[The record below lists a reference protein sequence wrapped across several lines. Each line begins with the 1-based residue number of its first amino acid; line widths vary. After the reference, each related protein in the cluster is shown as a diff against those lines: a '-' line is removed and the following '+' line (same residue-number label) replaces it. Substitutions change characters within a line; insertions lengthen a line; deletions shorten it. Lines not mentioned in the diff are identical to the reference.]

1 MLSIDGMG
9 MGVNW
14 QRFLSDTLNP
24 VVAPPPPPKQDD
36 SQSGPANPANSA
48 ITPPIP
54 VQADLGT
61 DPSKPTNAEIASATS
76 LIQSMAAQYTPPPPD
91 ITVENEKTSAVQ
103 KAIQDAQTQYDNAS
117 QSLQGAQNVLRL
129 VNHDPESTPDD
140 RKAAQ
145 DNYAKAR
152 SASDAAQR
160 ELNVT
165 TDAGY
170 MILYGE
176 QATND
181 MPAGMVQ
188 SDTGEVT
195 NPGDAQNLATQKLT
209 ALQALFP
216 DYPHDPN
223 DANWAPQ
230 ASDCK
235 NPVQIRAYDDW
246 QNADA
251 QAAAGASKYYADVAN
266 SNLAYTQFQSYLA
279 DPDYKAAV
287 DAGVSRLNDALAQQG
302 LQVSTPDAPASA
314 DAAQQAVTAAAKD
327 ANYANAAL
335 AAANDNVTLA
345 QAQQQS
351 DADNGKEGP
360 TVIVPG
366 AIAKD
371 KTTLE
376 HAQTKAG
383 TSSSYLQMLYTQQ
396 QVDTL
401 QANFHGKHKPIDND
415 PSDPYTQ
422 LQLAKQQASIAHDSF
437 VVAYGASLA
446 QQYDDQAAQIEATVK
461 PPPLCR
467 VQPNVLNPAFSPS
480 PWSPGLTGTPAN
492 GAANLPGAAAP
503 FSSPLSTANPAASG
517 VPNVDTPWLN
527 TAPFLTGALPP
538 QPTDA
543 TASAAAPT
551 GPTLLDAKRL
561 RVAAGAISAA
571 DNRLSDSVNERATNA
586 ALAQARTQQAQKHDT
601 LTTVQQQYDDWQAS
615 HPAPARFRHL
625 ADGDILP
632 AYTPPLPNPYQSQ
645 LDQAKQDVQNAD
657 NTVQRLHLMSESA
670 HQQVLMDQ
678 FDAGLDERLR
688 YATDGSDAYDDYK
701 KALHDF
707 YEAHRG
713 DLSNTL
719 LDAAGASTSNG
730 ATIDFGKLSD
740 TQQRNLIGV
749 ALGMQPDVA
758 GASSS
763 STSVA
768 TDTQVHFTDKDKL
781 SAINGVRDALLK
793 IGGGPNTQ
801 ISVLPI
807 VYAAKD
813 TGMQTTA
820 LFKVTD
826 KNGGT
831 QFVDETAG
839 TYSDINDYINNNPL
853 SSDGTVDI
861 VTGHNA
867 DGSLQIMSHA
877 AHHES
882 GFDSFLS
889 NLTGTKVNLGMLIGG
904 MVLEG
909 IGGVLDA
916 TVLGLPLGAALN
928 VAGAAMT
935 YTSIAATMT
944 SSALDLANRAEHG
957 HSINPLSD
965 AGARSDFINLV
976 PMGAAGAAKLVGSK
990 LFTRTVTALTRTP
1003 KVASILNGTMKVT
1016 AFTTGLAGASESFV
1030 EAGADYLSG
1039 NAKAGNRAL
1048 VGGFTNL
1055 ALMAAGGLK
1064 ERAVTSVVNR
1074 TGKPFAARTPDGEV
1088 VTVDGQTIGQLLNK
1102 GDNASLAVGRNRATF
1117 DGERVTVSR
1126 DGTLMVGDKI
1136 LTYDDKPIR
1145 VLDNTSRKAL
1155 PPGDSVVLG
1164 EDGKLSL
1171 VSASDKNWTNG
1182 TRVDSLTDTGE
1193 SLSFGPGGRM
1203 NTTPK
1208 ILAKTPLDLLDN
1220 VLQQARDAYADASGG
1235 EQAPRS
1241 LAQTA
1246 AQDETASAATDARS
1260 TRRASEDRAR
1270 VDEQRNESAAEHT
1283 TNAST
1288 NRRSADASAMRY
1300 RPVEPDMPAGA
1311 GNRAAPDGA
1320 PARVN
1325 VRVVDLTDEPSA
1337 ARPATSD
1344 PAGIAVP
1351 RGPSVEPMEIG
1362 DRTVYIV
1369 RDGAR
1374 PDAPSPAGLRPQDLE
1389 EPIIVV
1395 AGEHDAQLAPE
1406 LANRWQKPVYAAA
1419 PDAFGADGQLHANAR
1434 VLRFDPAPEATE
1446 ATGGLGGL
1454 PGDAAPDEAPHAT
1467 PPRNAGDDT
1476 LIVLAGKRGPNDP
1489 AVPHPA
1495 ATPQPVK
1502 ALDGRFS
1509 APNRILVLVKPE
1521 RTDAPERV
1529 PARDVTTSDQP
1540 VAETPARADGA
1551 KARPAAANDTAGP
1564 SDPGLAAPHPEITE
1578 AASPDAAAPIPGWF
1592 TRMQIRVGGAP
1603 LPEAAQALAMQ
1614 SATLATQ
1621 LRMLNDAGWRV
1632 KLGKRG
1638 GGSGIDTKRRRVTI
1652 DGALEHPGSIT
1663 YTLANEARQA
1673 VEAMAGAL
1681 NLDYGDRSRFTR
1693 KALEAEARAQINAF
1707 EARYEIAFSSGVD
1720 IAEHAH
1726 LPDAIAREG
1735 VDWHGPSN
1743 DYAGTVERLADMFAD
1758 APVSGRDEQT
1768 YREFYDDVWARQKR
1782 KGGIPRHMPAPRMQA
1797 ADAGKDGT
1805 APRGL
1810 QHPDDRTAWSH
1821 AHAVLASPFG
1831 DGHPV
1836 PDAAELQANRGGH
1849 FSTSP
1854 AHNLLVLHADTQPDG
1869 TLLADG
1875 KPVGAHEYTISM
1887 APWSLVKDA
1896 DAIVLSAQHGG
1907 YETAARLANLWQRS
1921 VYAPPAHAIGD
1932 HAALLDTRVFHR
1944 FDPAPVAPHNL
1955 GALAADAEGVHL
1967 EGDPG
1972 TRIDV
1977 ERHVG
1982 ELLGTGARKTVFAL
1996 GDDAALATID
2006 HGPTPAEPLQARS
2019 TSDAQGAADT
2029 PLTFEEQLAVDERL
2043 ALEELDRL
2051 GVRTV
2056 KMDGPFRALGD
2067 RPTVLYRP
2075 LGVFHSDEFAT
2086 GALPPAIAVTAIQ
2099 NVVKLREVLE
2109 QSDIGFDVQGI
2120 FTSTG
2125 DFLVSDPG
2133 RIVHNYAAHV
2143 VSLSRL
2149 ADIENGIMRWLQ
2161 ANSLEPT
2168 QPEPAETLPPDAF
2181 AQKPSPITRVRMRIG
2196 GAPLPDEVSAL
2207 AQQSGTLA
2215 AQLRMLE
2222 TNGWRV
2228 RVGKR
2233 GGGSRIDTKRRRVT
2247 IDGAMAGPGS
2257 MTYVLAHESKHAI
2270 EAIDGSLGL
2279 DYSGRGRFTRTAL
2292 EAEARAQINAFET
2305 RYEIAMASGIDIA
2318 ANVRLPDALQREA
2331 DAWQPS
2337 RGDDGAVAR
2346 LADAFADAPVSGA
2359 GGKTYAAYYGDAYDR
2374 RPARGAR
2381 AMPAPEMR
2389 DARNDTGDG
2398 PHTMREIQAQRAAW
2412 SQANAERNAS
2422 PFGAGGPPPFD
2433 TLSFLRD
2440 GRVLIDPHQRLAIVP
2455 AETLHDGTLLGPD
2468 GRPVDPHTFT
2478 LLNPPPSDTGYT
2490 TILSARHAN
2499 EGAAAQLANLWQRA
2513 IYTAHPDAVGD
2524 AGALT
2529 DLSAMNRYVPA
2540 AYRQPS
2546 LGELSVNPVHGDLYI
2561 DGDPARRADPADFL
2575 GPVLGSGAY
2584 KTVFD
2589 GGAGQAIGVFRDDSI
2604 AGLVDAYEA
2613 VGLEQDG
2620 LAMLRDVYELPTST
2634 TDGPFTVANRVGVVL
2649 KPSAQISSV
2658 DVEFDIGLPRVV
2670 SSTGLADLGR
2680 IRRVTQ
2686 THHLLYD
2693 FQVLFGRNGDVMLH
2707 DPGEVMPGADP
2718 DGSVLTRIDDVAAKI
2733 HYGIATNR
2741 IRLAHPAFEEAGA
2754 YAPRRGVIE
2763 RVVTAFR
2770 GVVLKMQAHA
2780 LASLSPTLREQMRL
2794 GRDAG
2799 WKVKLGAPG
2808 SGQYVDA
2815 AQRVIVLDG
2824 NTRRAGTLVFAL
2836 AHEAQHSVE
2845 IATDTL
2851 GVDRSSPAAYLK
2863 SLLRAEARAQV
2874 NASRVRGEILAA
2886 GGPDIAAHV
2895 QLPEVLARAAEHALA
2910 SGDPAALDALADTF
2924 GEMHTSLPGKP
2935 TYRALYGEQ
2944 AHADLDGE
2952 AVPARLA
2959 APAGGRARRGQ
2970 HALDSAKMTR
2980 ARAWLDDR
2988 DMRTLKRVEGTHAPS
3003 LRALVRQTGVDT
3015 DLLITRAGKVTPNAA
3030 PEFVATARI
3039 NANGAITSPKF
3050 VRNALTPDER
3060 QSLVAALDPAKD
3072 AADPEQAAAARRA
3085 FAFHASP
3092 VSLTELRALGG
3103 VSKIEPVPDGKTVE
3117 FTQPGRVKAEYI
3129 EAIDALD
3136 NTKQYRNAHQAI
3148 GAAGASNTIYAVDR
3162 ASGEIRG
3169 HASYDD
3175 AKGVWQYQE
3184 NAPLAKTRVAERPLS
3199 DAYPRRAHV
3208 RMRPH
3213 GKSHGVPLTRARRR
3227 GMSFVVSDIDPATLK
3242 RIGNRFDPVKPPK
3255 ADKPD
3260 KLPRPGLRYL
3270 GHLGITKTL
3279 NAPRRAALLT
3289 RNRAAAMLGR
3299 GRTGAALPAG
3309 GTHAAAA
3316 TTGLFEKNV
3325 LPPDK
3330 HAALDYSGHNAV
3342 HLLSAAEFGAL
3353 EAGRHH
3359 IYVYDTTDP
3368 LTYRLDAP
3376 DGILVP
3382 DANGKL
3388 TWHGD
3393 WRNPTGTGV
3402 PLESS
3407 PIGKGPYGADMHL
3420 LLTGLTPD
3428 ELAAHARG
3436 TRLAALE
3443 RRVAYLESIEQSKSP
3458 GVLASLRKWATEQAR
3473 EARSARKELKKEIKA
3488 ANKQAKGQG
3497 QPAPVYPEL
3506 KVKPYQPSLVSAT
3519 QVEWKRLYGDGD
3531 VSGLFAHLERIDA
3544 LAKRERDPRLAP
3556 LELTDAPH
3564 DAAPPAMMAD
3574 AAAWRGTGMPLY
3586 VARDWSGGGARYAPV
3601 PFWKRAQRGLSTAA
3615 ATDRA
3620 LRRAFLR
3627 SDDAFRNR
3635 VVPMSRAYR
3644 LSDDPA
3650 PFVKQIVRNGGVM
3663 PVVTIPVDPHTLNA
3677 TRGSKHD
3684 PGFVHDVKSIGD
3696 QKKAKIDYWKGTI
3709 TGENGNTVHLDDLT
3723 QAHLHRW
3730 LDAASQAGFLLRLE
3744 MAPARALI
3752 SSEDNRH
3759 QAGTNDGYQD
3769 HARLGTLLESWATE
3783 HEGHPAPHVMVTFHG
3798 WDTVPE
3804 PVPGAGHLEL
3814 VDSLLDRPTLQW
3826 VHVGLS
3832 YATHGADFIANQ
3844 ELTTALATMLVDRAQ
3859 AEAAKP
3865 GGTKPNDSK
3874 LARLHGSDA
3883 LTRVFERVDRKTLAD
3898 QHQML
3903 LAEIERIGRAK
3914 GLAPDAIA
3922 ALRGQ
3927 LYEGNTTRLLNRA
3940 RYATSTFATKTWQ
3953 QHKEV
3958 EPALD
3963 DPARMF
3969 TDNWL
3974 STVGAKLHTPQ
3985 QDTTPVDGQAIA
3997 AGLPSWRE
4005 VVRQPA
4011 LIVDDSLPV
4020 SDSRLVSA
4028 QAAEHVKADDPQAA
4042 YAELNALRLQQVE
4055 RSWSLLNWRNVL
4067 SGLVGVGAGI
4077 AVHHI
4082 GLTPTDYKQAANTTF
4097 VGVRTG
4103 RLVQA
4108 LHQDTLRALQS
4119 GDPRLFNHVIDRFMS
4134 GLNNQLSAHRMHEAQ
4149 RREALTRLADEGRAK
4164 INLQLELHRRQQLP
4178 ADKTVEYTKLI
4189 ANDMV
4194 QQMQGVLAGT
4204 SIQQLHHGNPRRF
4217 LGKVGRTAA
4226 IAGYASLGELSLHT
4240 LLQDPSLVPFLGT
4253 TGALLGLTYTGLVQA
4268 SAFTHLSIERRSRVV
4283 RFIDTA
4289 SDLASIAGGYIG
4301 PFVGSA
4307 PTIHAN
4313 LPMAISSL
4321 SSAAL
4326 LTLARADTHFP
4337 NLTKRVTGKMPT
4349 ILLLAPIGIYVGNW
4363 LYTAFGG
4370 SGSGGKSSSTGS
4382 THPGGPPAGP
4392 PSGTHAHL
4400 APTTQPAPSQTP
4412 NPSSTPSAP
4421 SAQPYIVV
4429 AGDSLWVIADQHR
4442 QSLLDAAHVS
4452 RTDQQAMTRGEQDT
4466 RALNEILQLNP
4477 AVAGNPGGL
4486 AIGTPLNVG

>member
-9 MGVNW
+9 LGVNW
-14 QRFLSDTLNP
+14 QRFLSETLDP

-36 SQSGPANPANSA
+36 SSAGPANPSVA
-48 ITPPIP
+48 PPIP
-54 VQADLGT
+54 VIATPTT

-91 ITVENEKTSAVQ
+91 ITVENDKTRAVQ

-117 QSLQGAQNVLRL
+117 QSLQGAQNVLRIA
-129 VNHDPESTPDD
+129 NHDPESTPDE

-145 DNYAKAR
+145 ADYAKAR
-152 SASDAAQR
+152 TAADSAQR
-160 ELNVT
+160 NLNVT

-195 NPGDAQNLATQKLT
+195 NPGDAQNLATQKLA

-223 DANWAPQ
+223 DKNWAPQ

-246 QNADA
+246 QIADA
-251 QAAAGASKYYADVAN
+251 QAAAGASRYYADISN
-266 SNLAYTQFQSYLA
+266 SNLAYAQFQSYLA
-279 DPDYKAAV
+279 DPDYKSAV
-287 DAGVSRLNDALAQQG
+287 DASVGKLNDALASQN
-302 LQVSTPDAPASA
+302 LAVSLPETPASA
-314 DAAQQAVTAAAKD
+314 DAAQQAVTTAAKE

-335 AAANDNVTLA
+335 SAANDGVTLA
-345 QAQQQS
+345 QAQQRS

-371 KTTLE
+371 KTALD
-376 HAQTKAG
+376 HAQTTAG
-383 TSSSYLQMLYTQQ
+383 TSGSYLQMLSAQQ

-401 QANFHGKHKPIDND
+401 QANFHGKHTRIDDD

-422 LQLAKQQASIAHDSF
+422 LQMAKQQASIAHDAF
-437 VVAYGASLA
+437 VVAYGGSLA

-467 VQPNVLNPAFSPS
+467 VQPNPLNASLQFSPP
-480 PWSPGLTGTPAN
+480 PWNAAGAPAN
-492 GAANLPGAAAP
+492 GAANLPGAAPLLA
-503 FSSPLSTANPAASG
+503 SPLSTTNPTANPIWSG
-517 VPNVDTPWLN
+517 TPNGNPTWPG
-527 TAPFLTGALPP
+527 TAPFLTGPLAPS
-538 QPTDA
+538 QTDPATSA
-543 TASAAAPT
+543 TAAT
-551 GPTLLDAKRL
+551 GPTLADAKRL
-561 RVAAGAISAA
+561 RVAAGAIRAA
-571 DNRLSDSVNERATNA
+571 NDRLSDSVNERATNA
-586 ALAQARTQQAQKHDT
+586 ALAQARSQQSQKHDA

-615 HPAPARFRHL
+615 HPAPTRFRQI

-657 NTVQRLHLMSESA
+657 NTVQRLKLLSESA

-688 YATDGSDAYDDYK
+688 YTTDGTDAHNDFV
-701 KALHDF
+701 KAQHDF
-707 YEAHRG
+707 YEAHRSE
-713 DLSNTL
+713 LSNTL
-719 LDAAGASTSNG
+719 LDAAGANTGNG
-730 ATIDFGKLSD
+730 ATIEFGKLSD

-749 ALGMQPDVA
+749 ALGMAPDV
-758 GASSS
+758 GGDASS
-763 STSVA
+763 TASVA
-768 TDTQVHFTDKDKL
+768 TDTQTHFTDKDKL
-781 SAINGVRDALLK
+781 SAIDGVRDQLLK
-793 IGGGPNTQ
+793 IGGGAATK

-826 KNGGT
+826 PKGGT
-831 QFVDETAG
+831 QFVDETGG
-839 TYSDINDYINNNPL
+839 TYHDINDYIDNNQL

-861 VTGHNA
+861 ATGHNA
-867 DGSLQIMSHA
+867 DGSLQIVSRA
-877 AHHES
+877 AHHDS
-882 GFDSFLS
+882 GFDSFL
-889 NLTGTKVNLGMLIGG
+889 NTLTGTKLNLGMLIGG

-916 TVLGLPLGAALN
+916 TVLGLPLGATLN
-928 VAGAAMT
+928 VVGAGMT

-944 SSALDLANRAEHG
+944 SSALDLANRADHG
-957 HSINPLSD
+957 RSINPFSD

-1003 KVASILNGTMKVT
+1003 KVASILNGTMKAT
-1016 AFTTGLAGASESFV
+1016 ALTTGVAGAGESFV
-1030 EAGADYLSG
+1030 EAGVDYW
-1039 NAKAGNRAL
+1039 NHDAKAGNQAL

-1074 TGKPFAARTPDGEV
+1074 TGRPFVARTTDGKA

-1102 GDNASLAVGRNRATF
+1102 GGDASLAAGRNRATL

-1126 DGTLMVGDKI
+1126 DGTLMAGGKV

-1145 VLDNTSRKAL
+1145 VLDGASRKAL
-1155 PPGDSVVLG
+1155 PAGESVVLG

-1182 TRVDSLTDTGE
+1182 TRIDSLTDTGE

-1203 NTTPK
+1203 STTPK
-1208 ILAKTPLDLLDN
+1208 ILARTPLDLLDSA
-1220 VLQQARDAYADASGG
+1220 LQQARDAHAAAGG
-1235 EQAPRS
+1235 AEPAARS

-1246 AQDETASAATDARS
+1246 VQDEAASTAADARS
-1260 TRRASEDRAR
+1260 TRRTSEARAR
-1270 VDEQRNESAAEHT
+1270 VDAQHDESAAEHA
-1283 TNAST
+1283 TNAAS
-1288 NRRSADASAMRY
+1288 NRRSADAHALQY
-1300 RPVEPDMPAGA
+1300 RPLETDTPAGA
-1311 GNRAAPDGA
+1311 GHRAAPDGA
-1320 PARVN
+1320 RSTVA
-1325 VRVVDLTDEPSA
+1325 VRVVDLTDEAPA

-1351 RGPSVEPMEIG
+1351 RGPRAEPMAVG

-1369 RDGAR
+1369 RDGAG
-1374 PDAPSPAGLRPQDLE
+1374 PDAPASGAIRPQDLQD
-1389 EPIIVV
+1389 PVIVV
-1395 AGEHDAQLAPE
+1395 AGEHDAPLAPE
-1406 LANRWQKPVYAAA
+1406 LANRWQKAVYAAA
-1419 PDAFGADGQLHANAR
+1419 PDAFGPDGQLRADAR
-1434 VLRFDPAPEATE
+1434 VLRFDPAPEGAM
-1446 ATGGLGGL
+1446 AAGGL
-1454 PGDAAPDEAPHAT
+1454 PGAAAPDETPHAS
-1467 PPRNAGDDT
+1467 PPRNPGNDT
-1476 LIVLAGKRGPNDP
+1476 VIVLAGKRGPNEP
-1489 AVPHPA
+1489 EVPNPA
-1495 ATPQPVK
+1495 AMRQPAN

-1509 APNRILVLVKPE
+1509 PPNRILVLVRPE
-1521 RTDAPERV
+1521 RTDAAERA
-1529 PARDVTTSDQP
+1529 PARD
-1540 VAETPARADGA
+1540 ETAPGEARAVPPSRANDA
-1551 KARPAAANDTAGP
+1551 KPRPATAHAVAALPEGD
-1564 SDPGLAAPHPEITE
+1564 LVAAHPDMTE
-1578 AASPDAAAPIPGWF
+1578 PAAPDAAAQNPGWF
-1592 TRMQIRVGGAP
+1592 TRMQMRFGGAP

-1614 SATLATQ
+1614 SATLVTQ
-1621 LRMLNDAGWRV
+1621 LRMLDDAGWRV
-1632 KLGKRG
+1632 KVGKRG
-1638 GGSGIDTKRRRVTI
+1638 GGSHIDPRKRRMTI
-1652 DGALEHPGSIT
+1652 DGALQDPGSIT
-1663 YTLANEARQA
+1663 YTLASEARQA

-1681 NLDYGDRSRFTR
+1681 NLDYGNRGRFTR

-1707 EARYEIAFSSGVD
+1707 EARYEIALSSGVD
-1720 IAEHAH
+1720 IAEHTH
-1726 LPDAIAREG
+1726 LPEAIAREG
-1735 VDWHGPSN
+1735 VDWQGPSN
-1743 DYAGTVERLADMFAD
+1743 DYTGTVGRLADQFAE
-1758 APVSGRDEQT
+1758 APVSGRDAQT
-1768 YREFYDDVWARQKR
+1768 YREFYDDVWAHQKR
-1782 KGGIPRHMPAPRMQA
+1782 GGGLPRHLPAPRMH
-1797 ADAGKDGT
+1797 DAGDAVDGK
-1805 APRGL
+1805 AHL
-1810 QHPDDRTAWSH
+1810 DARTAWSH

-1831 DGHPV
+1831 DARPT
-1836 PDAAELQANRGGH
+1836 PDAADLHAHRGGH
-1849 FSTSP
+1849 LATLP
-1854 AHNLLVLHADTQPDG
+1854 DRNLLVLHADTLPDG
-1869 TLLADG
+1869 TLLVDG
-1875 KPVGAHEYTISM
+1875 KPVGAHEYALAM
-1887 APWSLVKDA
+1887 APWSLIKGA
-1896 DAIVLSAQHGG
+1896 DTIVLSARHGG
-1907 YETAARLANLWQRS
+1907 NAAAARLSNVWQRA
-1921 VYAPPAHAIGD
+1921 VYAPPERAVGD
-1932 HAALLDTRVFHR
+1932 DAALLDTRVFHR
-1944 FDPAPVAPHNL
+1944 FDPAPTAPHAI
-1955 GALAADAEGVHL
+1955 GELAADAGGVHL
-1967 EGDPG
+1967 AGDPG
-1972 TRIDV
+1972 ARIDV
-1977 ERHVG
+1977 EHHVG
-1982 ELLGTGARKTVFAL
+1982 ELLGAGARKTAFAL
-1996 GDDAALATID
+1996 GDDAVLATVD
-2006 HGPTPAEPLQARS
+2006 HGPTPSAHEQAPA
-2019 TSDAQGAADT
+2019 TIDARRAAD
-2029 PLTFEEQLAVDERL
+2029 EQLVTDEQH
-2043 ALEELDRL
+2043 ALQELEGL
-2051 GVRTV
+2051 GIRTV
-2056 KMDGPFRALGD
+2056 QLHGPFRALGG
-2067 RPTVLYRP
+2067 VVSALVRP
-2075 LGVFHSDEFAT
+2075 LGVFHSDAFAA
-2086 GALPPAIAVTAIQ
+2086 GELPPVISFAGLQ
-2099 NVVKLREVLE
+2099 NILKLREVLQ
-2109 QSDIGFDVQGI
+2109 QSDIGFDLQGI

-2133 RIVHNYAAHV
+2133 RIRHDYASHQL
-2143 VSLSRL
+2143 SLSRL
-2149 ADIENGIMRWLQ
+2149 TEIENGVMRWITLN
-2161 ANSLEPT
+2161 A
-2168 QPEPAETLPPDAF
+2168 PERLPPDAF
-2181 AQKPSPITRVRMRIG
+2181 AQKPSIITRVRMRIG
-2196 GAPLPDEVSAL
+2196 GAPLPDEVGAL
-2207 AQQSGTLA
+2207 ALQSGTLA
-2215 AQLRMLE
+2215 TQLRMLDAS
-2222 TNGWRV
+2222 GWRV

-2233 GGGSRIDTKRRRVT
+2233 GGGSRIDTKRKRVT
-2247 IDGAMAGPGS
+2247 LDGAAAGPAS
-2257 MTYVLAHESKHAI
+2257 MTYVLAHEARHAV
-2270 EAIDGSLGL
+2270 EAIQGTLGL

-2292 EAEARAQINAFET
+2292 EAEARAQLNAFEA
-2305 RYEIAMASGIDIA
+2305 RYEIKLASRIDIA
-2318 ANVRLPDALQREA
+2318 AHVRLPDALQREA
-2331 DAWQPS
+2331 DAWQPWHD
-2337 RGDDGAVAR
+2337 RARAVAR

-2359 GGKTYAAYYGDAYDR
+2359 GGKTYTAFYGDAY
-2374 RPARGAR
+2374 ARGRAHGTR
-2381 AMPAPEMR
+2381 AMPAPETR
-2389 DARNDTGDG
+2389 ATRGDG
-2398 PHTMREIQAQRAAW
+2398 EDGPQSMRAIQAQRAAW

-2433 TLSFLRD
+2433 TLQFLRD
-2440 GRVLIDPHQRLAIVP
+2440 GRVLIDPARRLAIVP

-2468 GRPVDPHTFT
+2468 GQPVDPHAFT
-2478 LLNPPPSDTGYT
+2478 LFNPPPSDTGYT
-2490 TILSARHAN
+2490 TILSTRHAN

-2513 IYTAHPDAVGD
+2513 IYTAHPDAVGA

-2529 DLSAMNRYVPA
+2529 DLSGMNRYVPA

-2546 LGELSVNPVHGDLYI
+2546 LGELSVDPVHGGLTL
-2561 DGDPARRADPADFL
+2561 DGDPARPADPADFL

-2589 GGAGQAIGVFRDDSI
+2589 GGAGQAIGVYRDESI
-2604 AGLVDAYEA
+2604 DGLADAYEA
-2613 VGLEQDG
+2613 VGLEQGG
-2620 LAMLRDVYELPTST
+2620 LAMLRDVYKLPTST

-2658 DVEFDIGLPRVV
+2658 DVEFGFGLPRIV
-2670 SSTGLADLGR
+2670 SSSGLADLAR

-2707 DPGEVMPGADP
+2707 DPGEVLPGADP
-2718 DGSVLTRIDDVAAKI
+2718 DGSVLGRIDEVAAKI
-2733 HYGIATNR
+2733 HHGVMTGR
-2741 IRLAHPAFEEAGA
+2741 IRLAHPAFDEAGA
-2754 YAPRRGVIE
+2754 YAPRRGAIAH
-2763 RVVTAFR
+2763 VVTTFR
-2770 GVVLKMQAHA
+2770 GIALKLHMHA
-2780 LASLSPTLREQMRL
+2780 LAALSPTLRDQMRL
-2794 GRDAG
+2794 ARRDG

-2808 SGQYVDA
+2808 GGQYVDA
-2815 AQRVIVLDG
+2815 ARRVIVLDG

-2836 AHEAQHSVE
+2836 AHEAQHGVD

-2851 GVDRSSPAAYLK
+2851 GIDRSSPEAYVR
-2863 SLLRAEARAQV
+2863 SLLLAEARAQL
-2874 NASRVRGEILAA
+2874 NACRVRDEILAA

-2895 QLPEVLARAAEHALA
+2895 QLPDALARAAAHAFA

-2924 GEMHTSLPGKP
+2924 GDMRTSLPGKP

-2944 AHADLDGE
+2944 ARAEFAGE
-2952 AVPARLA
+2952 PVPMTLA
-2959 APAGGRARRGQ
+2959 APARGGARRGRY
-2970 HALDSAKMTR
+2970 ATDSAEMTR
-2980 ARAWLDDR
+2980 ARAWLDER
-2988 DMRTLKRVEGTHAPS
+2988 GMRTLKRVDGTRAPS
-3003 LRALVRQTGVDT
+3003 LRALVRHTGVDT
-3015 DLLITRAGKVTPNAA
+3015 ELLITRAGKVTPAA
-3030 PEFVATARI
+3030 VPEFVATARI
-3039 NANGAITSPKF
+3039 DANGAITPPKF
-3050 VRNALTPDER
+3050 VGNTLTPDE
-3060 QSLVAALDPAKD
+3060 QHSLVAALNAALD
-3072 AADPEQAAAARRA
+3072 ATDRTQAAAARRL

-3092 VSLTELRALGG
+3092 VSLKELQALGG
-3103 VSKIEPVPDGKTVE
+3103 VAKIEPARDGKTVE
-3117 FTQPGRVKAEYI
+3117 FTRPGRVSKRYVD
-3129 EAIDALD
+3129 AIDALGR

-3148 GAAGASNTIYAVDR
+3148 GAAGESDTIYAIDR

-3169 HASYDD
+3169 HARYDS
-3175 AKGVWQYQE
+3175 AHGVWQYHE
-3184 NAPLAKTRVAERPLS
+3184 NAPLAQTRVATRPLA

-3208 RMRPH
+3208 RVRPH

-3227 GMSFVVSDIDPATLK
+3227 GMSFAVSSIDPAMLE
-3242 RIGNRFDPVKPPK
+3242 RLGNRFDPVKPPK
-3255 ADKPD
+3255 AAKPD

-3270 GHLGITKTL
+3270 GHLGLTKTL

-3309 GTHAAAA
+3309 GTRA
-3316 TTGLFEKNV
+3316 TDPATRLFEKNV
-3325 LPPDK
+3325 LPASK
-3330 HAALDYSGHNAV
+3330 RAALDFSGHNAV
-3342 HLLSAAEFGAL
+3342 HLLSVAEFGGL
-3353 EAGRHH
+3353 EAGKHH
-3359 IYVYDTTDP
+3359 IYVYDTTAP
-3368 LTYRLDAP
+3368 LTDRLDAP
-3376 DGILVP
+3376 DGMLVP

-3388 TWHGD
+3388 TWHD
-3393 WRNPTGTGV
+3393 ARNPASRGI

-3407 PIGKGPYGADMHL
+3407 PIGNGPYGADIHL
-3420 LLTGLTPD
+3420 LLTELTPA

-3436 TRLAALE
+3436 TRLAALK
-3443 RRVAYLESIEQSKSP
+3443 RRLAHLEAIKQGKSP
-3458 GVLASLRKWATEQAR
+3458 GTFAALRTWASNQAR
-3473 EARSARKELKKEIKA
+3473 DVRREKDALKKEI
-3488 ANKQAKGQG
+3488 QSAKDEAKRRG
-3497 QPAPVYPEL
+3497 QPAPVNPKL
-3506 KVKPYQPSLVSAT
+3506 RIRPYQPSLVSAT
-3519 QVEWKRLYGDGD
+3519 LVEWKRLYGDGN

-3544 LAKRERDPRLAP
+3544 LAKRERDPRLAA
-3556 LELTDAPH
+3556 LELIDTSPDAP
-3564 DAAPPAMMAD
+3564 PPAMMAD

-3586 VARDWSGGGARYAPV
+3586 VARDWAGGGARTAPV

-3620 LRRAFLR
+3620 LRRAFLA
-3627 SDDAFRNR
+3627 SSDAFRNR

-3650 PFVKQIVRNGGVM
+3650 PFVRQILRHGGVM
-3663 PVVTIPVDPHTLNA
+3663 PVVTIPIDPHTLNA
-3677 TRGSKHD
+3677 TRGAKHD
-3684 PGFVHDVKSIGD
+3684 PEFVGDVKSIGN
-3696 QKKAKIDYWKGTI
+3696 QKNAKIDYWEGTI
-3709 TGENGNTVHLDDLT
+3709 TGENGNTLHLDDLT

-3744 MAPARALI
+3744 MAPARALV

-3759 QAGTNDGYQD
+3759 LAGTNDGYHH
-3769 HARLGTLLESWATE
+3769 HARLGTLLESWAADN
-3783 HEGHPAPHVMVTFHG
+3783 EGSPAPHVMVTFHG
-3798 WDTVPE
+3798 WDAVPE
-3804 PVPGAGHLEL
+3804 PVPGAGHLAL

-3859 AEAAKP
+3859 AEAAAP
-3865 GGTKPNDSK
+3865 GGTRANDSK

-3883 LTRVFERVDRKTLAD
+3883 LTRVFERVDRATLAD

-3903 LAEIERIGRAK
+3903 LAEIDRIGRAK
-3914 GLAPDAIA
+3914 GLQPDAIA
-3922 ALRGQ
+3922 ALRQGI
-3927 LYEGNTTRLLNRA
+3927 YEGNTTRLLNRA
-3940 RYATSTFATKTWQ
+3940 RYATATFATRSWAAHPKDAPAEDAAGRKYTETWLASIGARL
-3953 QHKEV
+3953 H
-3958 EPALD
+3958 EPE
-3963 DPARMF
+3963 
-3969 TDNWL
+3969 
-3974 STVGAKLHTPQ
+3974 Q
-3985 QDTTPVDGQAIA
+3985 ETTLVDGGDVA
-3997 AGLPSWRE
+3997 AGLTPWRE
-4005 VVRQPA
+4005 VVRQSA
-4011 LIVDDSLPV
+4011 LLVDDSLPV

-4028 QAAEHVKADDPQAA
+4028 QAVAHVAADDPLAA
-4042 YAELNALRLQQVE
+4042 HAELNALRLQQVE

-4067 SGLVGVGAGI
+4067 SGLVGIGAGV

-4134 GLNNQLSAHRMHEAQ
+4134 GLNNQLSAHRMDEAQ
-4149 RREALTRLADEGRAK
+4149 RRASLLRLADEGRAK
-4164 INLQLELHRRQQLP
+4164 INLQLELHRRQSLP

-4321 SSAAL
+4321 SSATL
-4326 LTLARADTHFP
+4326 LALARADTHFP

-4370 SGSGGKSSSTGS
+4370 SGSGSGGGGGKPTSSPGS
-4382 THPGGPPAGP
+4382 TKPGTPPAGP

-4400 APTTQPAPSQTP
+4400 APATAPV
-4412 NPSSTPSAP
+4412 PSPTSSAP
-4421 SAQPYIVV
+4421 AAQPYIVV
-4429 AGDSLWVIADQHR
+4429 EGDSLWVIADQHR

-4452 RTDQQAMTRGEQDT
+4452 RAAQQAMPRGEQDA

-4477 AVAGNPGGL
+4477 SVARDPDRL
-4486 AIGTPLNVG
+4486 SVGTPLVVG